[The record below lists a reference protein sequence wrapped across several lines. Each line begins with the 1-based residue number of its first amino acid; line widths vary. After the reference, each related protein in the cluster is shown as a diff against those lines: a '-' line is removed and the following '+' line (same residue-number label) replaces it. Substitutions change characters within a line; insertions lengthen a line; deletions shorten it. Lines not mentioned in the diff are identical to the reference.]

1 MDRDGTR
8 SLMPA
13 GGALPQPGAAD
24 PAALL
29 LADKRSANTRR
40 AYATALKVFFNGDPR
55 PEAVRAFVT
64 EAPAM
69 IAFRLACFK
78 TRMLQAGLSEAT
90 INLRLA
96 AVRALLKVCHR
107 IGFAQTDGR
116 GLVDSERVQSYRD
129 TRGVDLETLKRLINC
144 PAREGLKGLRDR
156 AILRLLA
163 ENGLRRAELCALDIT
178 DLDHREL
185 SILGKGRGSQQERI
199 TLSAPCAEAIA
210 RYLEA
215 AGHSAGAL
223 FRNISPDSG
232 KRGDRLSPGGLFQIV
247 RGYGRQIGHPK
258 LAPHKIRHS
267 CLTAA
272 LEMTNGD
279 VTAVQRLSRHLDV
292 RTLMIYDDRR
302 KDRQGELTQG
312 LAALLGED

>member
-1 MDRDGTR
+1 VDQDGTR
-8 SLMPA
+8 SLAPA
-13 GGALPQPGAAD
+13 GGDLPQPGAAD

-29 LADKRSANTRR
+29 LQDKRSPNTRR
-40 AYATALKVFFNGDPR
+40 AYAAALKAFFGGDPT
-55 PEAVRAFVT
+55 PQAVRTFVT
-64 EAPAM
+64 LDPPSVALK
-69 IAFRLACFK
+69 LAGFK
-78 TRMLQAGLSEAT
+78 ARMLVDGLSEAT

-129 TRGVDLETLKRLINC
+129 TRGVDLETLKRLLNC
-144 PAREGLKGLRDR
+144 PAREALKGLRDR

-163 ENGLRRAELCALDIT
+163 ENGLRRAELCALDVA
-178 DLDHREL
+178 DLGEREL
-185 SILGKGRGSQQERI
+185 SILGKGRGTQRERI
-199 TLSAPCAEAIA
+199 TLSGPCAAAID

-215 AGHSAGAL
+215 AGHTAGAL
-223 FRNISPDSG
+223 FVNLSPDG
-232 KRGDRLSPGGLFQIV
+232 GVRGGRLTPGGLFQIV
-247 RGYGRQIGHPK
+247 RGYGARIGHPK

-272 LEMTNGD
+272 LEMTSGD
-279 VTAVQRLSRHLDV
+279 VTAVQKLSRHKDV

-302 KDRQGELTQG
+302 RNKQGELTQG
-312 LAALLGED
+312 LAALLGGD